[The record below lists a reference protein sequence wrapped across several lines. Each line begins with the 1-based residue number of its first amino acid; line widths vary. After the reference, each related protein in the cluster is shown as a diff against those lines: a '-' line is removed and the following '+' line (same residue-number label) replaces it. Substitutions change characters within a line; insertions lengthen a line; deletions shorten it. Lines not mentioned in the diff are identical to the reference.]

1 MVQKALEAHS
11 VQVGEEVEH
20 QLAAGDLNGSIE
32 PAVGSR
38 PPHGCYRLDA
48 LAWRVMP
55 RPSSVLSP
63 QRDCPCRSSAAAGR
77 RLLVHDAQQLGEVF
91 WNCRCCRSLACG
103 ALRCGTLAGTAASPL
118 PSDRAAVRTADTE
131 LSLQPLLELAVA
143 APAVGVAQFLFQLL
157 PDCGG

>member
-48 LAWRVMP
+48 LEGNA
-55 RPSSVLSP
+55 SP
-63 QRDCPCRSSAAAGR
+63 QLGFESPAG
-77 RLLVHDAQQLGEVF
+77 
-91 WNCRCCRSLACG
+91 
-103 ALRCGTLAGTAASPL
+103 
-118 PSDRAAVRTADTE
+118 
-131 LSLQPLLELAVA
+131 LSMQK
-143 APAVGVAQFLFQLL
+143 
-157 PDCGG
+157 